1 MRLSAGD
8 ASALILPEQGAAFAR
23 LDHAGRALLAPL
35 PEGAEPG
42 RGFFAAFLM
51 APWTNRL
58 DAGRFVV
65 DGVEHRMP
73 ISRPEENTAIHGF
86 LRDMPWVVRE
96 QRADAALL
104 DCAFER
110 SPFAGAARMAVRLH
124 PDHLAMSFALT
135 NTAPTPVPM
144 GFGWHPYFA
153 RLPGTRLGFA
163 ARTAF
168 GRNARGLA
176 VDPRPAE
183 GFDAVLESVEGL
195 DGHFA
200 GWDGTL
206 RLDWADGRGL
216 TLRASGAW
224 AANLH
229 VFVPRGAD
237 AIALEPVTH
246 APNAANDVAA
256 AAHGAMHVLQPGA
269 TLDGSL
275 TIHWH

>member
-8 ASALILPEQGAAFAR
+8 ASALILPERGAAFAR

-35 PEGAEPG
+35 PEDAEPG

-65 DGVEHRMP
+65 DGVAHRLP
-73 ISRPEENTAIHGF
+73 VNRPEEDTAIHGF
-86 LRDMPWVVRE
+86 LRDMPWTVRE
-96 QRADAALL
+96 QRADAAVL
-104 DCAFER
+104 DCAFDR
-110 SPFAGAARMAVRLH
+110 PPFAGRARMAVRLH
-124 PDHLAMSFALT
+124 PDHLTLDFALT
-135 NTAPTPVPM
+135 NGAPVATPM

-153 RLPGTRLGFA
+153 RQPGTRLGFV

-168 GRNARGLA
+168 GRSARGLA
-176 VDPRPAE
+176 VDPRPST
-183 GFDAVLESVEGL
+183 GFDAMLEAAEGL

-200 GWDGTL
+200 GWDGAL
-206 RLDWADGRGL
+206 HLDWPDGGGL
-216 TLRASGAW
+216 VLRAAGAW

-237 AIALEPVTH
+237 AVALEPVSH
-246 APNAANDVAA
+246 APNAANDPAA

-269 TLDGSL
+269 SLDASL
-275 TIHWH
+275 MIHWR